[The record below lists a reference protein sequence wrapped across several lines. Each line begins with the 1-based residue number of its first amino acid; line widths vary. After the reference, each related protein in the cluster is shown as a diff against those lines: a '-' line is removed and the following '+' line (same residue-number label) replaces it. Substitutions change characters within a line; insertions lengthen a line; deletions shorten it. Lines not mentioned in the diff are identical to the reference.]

1 MAYNLPQVPDIKIG
15 TPTQDPMWKQL
26 LSTVIRG
33 TLSDVWIEARRER
46 ASEAVSLYEG
56 WSATAS
62 QALKSTNVDDI
73 QDTLD
78 NFLLLQGEHP
88 EGSDNWNRLGGMVG
102 ALEKKQD
109 QLESLH
115 ELSMEKA
122 ELTGIYESHKDL
134 ASNILQHNPHDKA
147 FIVEAINDLKEDRSA
162 LVMGEEFQKG
172 FEEQA
177 EAYRGYDPEKALHQQ
192 SKELD
197 KIVEKYKPLL
207 KGQLKP
213 GFKWSSD
220 LKLEVIVSEADP
232 NLLKGTALEGEK
244 DDYFE
249 VVDDKAV
256 IRTETIDEQD
266 YWRNL
271 ERMKQEEIDAVVKKY
286 GVEDY
291 LTFKESE
298 DETRASFMSDESD
311 PLKLRVIKGMDQLLT
326 VLEQQKGV
334 ADIHTGWDKS
344 ILTFENELDI
354 LKTKGGDIFT
364 GEAPKLIDELNQRF
378 LDSKGYLGKAA
389 LSQIDNIRDE
399 MNIWTG
405 GYNALNTIEK
415 IRKTGLSSEAAM
427 ARLNLSAEVIASG
440 MATEN
445 KSEIAKGISNL
456 NAVITEERMYKTS
469 QRQLI
474 GKSIKSFEKG
484 VSSAFLLQ
492 ANVLGEEFGIG
503 PKAPEE
509 AKKYIPDKFLQGP
522 NALNQNPASMGR
534 NFKFDNAA
542 DAIKYKPMVA
552 EQLAKMVRASDME
565 GFSDKEK
572 KELNGLINNII
583 KKTGDHESS
592 DRLYEILRARGDDH
606 KLDFVWNVFSDEKNR
621 EEIKSRSIYKKY
633 LEMYRIIYEGLALG
647 QERFGSEY
655 GYEQILGTG
664 SGGVVG
670 QDEMQKLLGVL

>member
-33 TLSDVWIEARRER
+33 TLSDVWVEARRAR

-78 NFLLLQGEHP
+78 NFLLLQDEHP
-88 EGSDNWNRLGGMVG
+88 EGSDKWNRLDGMVG

-115 ELSMEKA
+115 GLAMEKA
-122 ELTGIYESHKDL
+122 ELTGIYEYHKDL
-134 ASNILQHNPHDKA
+134 KSNILQHNPHDKA
-147 FIVEAINDLKEDRSA
+147 FIVEAIDDLKEDRSA

-197 KIVEKYKPLL
+197 KIVEKYKPFE

-213 GFKWSSD
+213 GFKWSGGDPLSDTSD

-244 DDYFE
+244 EDYFE

-298 DETRASFMSDESD
+298 DEIRASFMSDESD

-344 ILTFENELDI
+344 ILTFEDQMDI

-389 LSQIDNIRDE
+389 LTQIDNIRDE

-474 GKSIKSFEKG
+474 GVSIKDHEDSVLSKLRVQTESLTELFGKG
-484 VSSAFLLQ
+484 VKSA
-492 ANVLGEEFGIG
+492 
-503 PKAPEE
+503 EE
-509 AKKYIPDKFLQGP
+509 AKEDIDPHYLKV
-522 NALNQNPASMGR
+522 LNQNLPASLQ
-534 NFKFDNAA
+534 NFKFDSSA
-542 DAIKYKPMVA
+542 DAVKYKPLIGG
-552 EQLAKMVRASDME
+552 EIAKMVISSNLD
-565 GFSDKEK
+565 GFNDEQKSEI
-572 KELNGLINNII
+572 KELANNVMYR
-583 KKTGDHESS
+583 TADHESA
-592 DRLYEILRARGDDH
+592 DRLFEILKTGTKEFDLDFKGIRARD
-606 KLDFVWNVFSDEKNR
+606 KKAQ
-621 EEIKSRSIYKKY
+621 SIYKT
-633 LEMYRIIYEGLALG
+633 LFEMYETVYLGLIEG
-647 QERFGSEY
+647 QRKFGSEY